1 MSVMMLLL
9 KNYVGRQKV
18 KSLKY
23 RLDVG
28 VFMTDWKSKLN
39 ADATDWLL
47 EEDNLSVRYFTLT
60 KL

>member
-9 KNYVGRQKV
+9 KNYVGKQKV

-28 VFMTDWKSKLN
+28 VINGKFQTNIERKGEPSK
-39 ADATDWLL
+39 WI
-47 EEDNLSVRYFTLT
+47 TLKALT
-60 KL
+60 VLKNY